1 MSQCKL
7 HKSLYGM
14 ERIHAL
20 DMVLEMPHRL
30 CYYINNDSFII
41 LLLYVENM
49 SIADSCIQEV
59 NKLKI

>member
-1 MSQCKL
+1 
-7 HKSLYGM
+7 M